1 MDLSDSSKLLKT
13 FNLNK
18 ALESLSCNEDS
29 NAVDSLYTKSTTC
42 EASNH
47 YSYSNSI
54 FGESLAQSIAPSSK
68 QNIMPEF
75 EIKLNAEKRKASNL
89 KITDRCSFGDF
100 TESYAKTLQIWFF
113 DELCLDVKINPDN
126 TIQDLIKTS
135 LNTYTSKNYPLP
147 DGMFMQL
154 YDVYNEDCHVLDV
167 DDKIGFLTFETLYLR
182 RNQRTNLI
190 LSVTYEKML
199 MPVEIGLE
207 DSLLNVMRK
216 INQAEFFPVIFDR
229 ENFLFSSKIA
239 VHGLESECDLSI
251 DLLVKFLPSEKL
263 TLIKKV
269 YLDMP
274 GEAKITNDREFK
286 VGMVD
291 KNSKVTKKLLCIKS
305 DYLTIGKC
313 NTKENKSLINKIKM
327 FVKKKQRLDIPFAD
341 IVSIKRIERI
351 NSLEIAFKIKR
362 KSKFIIIDAE
372 NPENFSLLH
381 SVLNSLITV
390 KNRTI

>member
-42 EASNH
+42 EASNQ

-68 QNIMPEF
+68 QNIMSEF

-89 KITDRCSFGDF
+89 KIADGLGFGDF
-100 TESYAKTLQIWFF
+100 IESYAKTLKIWFF
-113 DELCLDVKINPDN
+113 DEFCLDVKINPDN

-135 LNTYTSKNYPLP
+135 LNVYTSKNYHLP
-147 DGMFMQL
+147 DGMFVQL

-167 DDKIGFLTFETLYLR
+167 DDKVGCVTFVTLYLR
-182 RNQRTNLI
+182 RNQRMNLI
-190 LSVTYEKML
+190 LSVTYEKVS

-207 DSLLNVMRK
+207 DSLLKVMNK
-216 INQAEFFPVIFDR
+216 INQAQFFPIIFDR

-239 VHGLESECDLSI
+239 VRGLESECDLSI

-263 TLIKKV
+263 TIIKKV
-269 YLDMP
+269 FLDMP
-274 GEAKITNDREFK
+274 GEAKITNDKEFK

-291 KNSKVTKKLLCIKS
+291 KNSKVAKKLLCIGT
-305 DYLTIGKC
+305 DCLTIKKC
-313 NTKENKSLINKIKM
+313 NTEEKKSLINKIKM
-327 FVKKKQRLDIPFAD
+327 FVKKKQRLDIPFVD
-341 IVSIKRIERI
+341 IVSIKRAERI

-362 KSKFIIIDAE
+362 KSKFIIIEAE
-372 NPENFSLLH
+372 NPQKFSLLH